1 MISYDLP
8 VSKPDFADVL
18 QKNIDRWYESAED
31 FARKVRAA
39 TGTTLS
45 ASSVSRWCNRQS
57 TPTVANIETMAPF
70 IFDDRKRPIPVRRLV
85 ALVYPALAGGSPDS
99 ALDVKGFHWRA
110 VEIDRMLAEGSLIP
124 PEKLAALESLLESV
138 VAPYRTYLRRRK
150 TG

>member
-1 MISYDLP
+1 MQGMTATRERRQANLYAGRARHKGWLTGGCVISYDLP

-85 ALVYPALAGGSPDS
+85 KIG
-99 ALDVKGFHWRA
+99 RA
-110 VEIDRMLAEGSLIP
+110 HV
-124 PEKLAALESLLESV
+124 
-138 VAPYRTYLRRRK
+138 
-150 TG
+150 